1 MEPSNPKHDP
11 YGLEPIEQEAAPL
24 LTFPQKVIGIF
35 TRPTKVFESIRQ
47 KPDVLF
53 PYLLSMSNFA
63 IFAFATMAV
72 LRDYTFGTLLENYKL
87 LGIEVPPDQLQTFV
101 NVTMVSSV
109 LGMIATSVIAP
120 FVKGSFSHLISMAY
134 SSQTTYK
141 RSLSVVAYAYVI
153 ILLGMLI
160 RIPLALMTKN
170 YLFSFSP
177 AAFLPVA
184 AQTSALYSF
193 LSIFDVFT
201 LWYLVISVIGFKTVH
216 RLPTGKAV
224 VVVLVPFV
232 LSTLAA
238 LVPLLTGTPLQ

>member
-1 MEPSNPKHDP
+1 
-11 YGLEPIEQEAAPL
+11 
-24 LTFPQKVIGIF
+24 
-35 TRPTKVFESIRQ
+35 
-47 KPDVLF
+47 
-53 PYLLSMSNFA
+53 
-63 IFAFATMAV
+63 
-72 LRDYTFGTLLENYKL
+72 
-87 LGIEVPPDQLQTFV
+87 
-101 NVTMVSSV
+101 
-109 LGMIATSVIAP
+109 
-120 FVKGSFSHLISMAY
+120 
-134 SSQTTYK
+134 
-141 RSLSVVAYAYVI
+141 
-153 ILLGMLI
+153 LI